1 MTFFEEGGK
10 NMDVIAAIS
19 TATGAGGIGIVRM
32 SGKDCFRV
40 LEKIFIPQKQ
50 ESIEEIKGYTIKYGH
65 IIHTDTQEKI
75 DEVLVSYFKA
85 PKSYTTEDMCEIN
98 SHGSSVILK
107 MILEECLK
115 NGAELAE
122 AGEFTKRAFLN
133 GRIDLS
139 QAESVIDLINSKTEK
154 EAKASMKQLE
164 GYLSRHIRQIQK
176 ELLDIMADINASID
190 YPEYDIEETTNEKA
204 MERLCIV
211 KTRLEELK
219 NSFTTGKILKEGIK
233 TVIVG
238 KPNAGKSSLLNTIL
252 KEERAIVSDI
262 PGTTRDTIEEFVTI
276 QGIPLRLID
285 TAGIRKTKDVIEE
298 IGVKKAITLA
308 KEADL
313 VIQILD
319 ATKSFEEED
328 KEIMEQLEQQ
338 KTIFLLNKVD
348 VKRENDE
355 IEDFIKQR
363 GNTIIKI
370 SAKTREGITAL
381 YDEIVQRF
389 HFDEIEIEQGEMITN
404 IRQKEQVER
413 AIMRMECAMQ
423 SIQSE
428 MPIDVIAIDIKET
441 LEELGKIT
449 GDNVTEDII
458 NEIFSKFCLGK

>member
-1 MTFFEEGGK
+1 
-10 NMDVIAAIS
+10 MDAIAAIS
-19 TATGAGGIGIVRM
+19 TATGTGGIGIVRM
-32 SGKDCFRV
+32 SGKDCFKI
-40 LEKIFIPQKQ
+40 LDKIFIPQKK
-50 ESIEEIKGYTIKYGH
+50 ENIEDIKGYSMKYGY
-65 IIHTDTQEKI
+65 IIHSATKEKI

-98 SHGSSVILK
+98 SHGSSVILR

-115 NGAELAE
+115 NGATLAE

-164 GYLSRHIRQIQK
+164 GHLSKHIRKIQK

-190 YPEYDIEETTNEKA
+190 YPEYDVEETTNEKA
-204 MERLCIV
+204 MERLIHV
-211 KTRLEELK
+211 KEGLEDLRD
-219 NSFTTGKILKEGIK
+219 SFETGKILKEGIK

-262 PGTTRDTIEEFVTI
+262 PGTTRDTIEELVSI
-276 QGIPLRLID
+276 EGIPLRLID

-298 IGVKKAITLA
+298 IGVKKALA
-308 KEADL
+308 LAEEADL

-319 ATKSFEEED
+319 ATRPLEEED
-328 KEIMEQLEQQ
+328 REIIETLDLE
-338 KTIFLLNKVD
+338 KTIFLLNKID
-348 VKRENDE
+348 ITHENDE
-355 IEDFIKQR
+355 IEDFIKQK

-370 SAKTREGITAL
+370 STRTREGIKCL
-381 YDEIVQRF
+381 YDEIVKKF
-389 HFDEIEIEQGEMITN
+389 HFNELEIEHGELITN
-404 IRQKEQVER
+404 MRQKEQVER
-413 AIMRMECAMQ
+413 ALGRIQEAMH
-423 SIQSE
+423 SIQKE
-428 MPIDVIAIDIKET
+428 MPIDIIAIDIKET